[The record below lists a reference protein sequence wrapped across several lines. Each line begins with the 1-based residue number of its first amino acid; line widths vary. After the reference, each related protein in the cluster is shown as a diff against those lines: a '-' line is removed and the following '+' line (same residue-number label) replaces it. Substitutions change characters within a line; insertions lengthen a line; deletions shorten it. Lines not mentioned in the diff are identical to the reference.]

1 MVFHRHGSLTRDA
14 VYGILANEDFRS
26 LATLCFPSHAGF
38 SSALARSPLPEVLL
52 GSVLVVALDSRGVRS
67 IGLALFER
75 GVFPLAHSRHAR
87 YFLGT
92 VRSCGALFLRGF
104 HIKRLARLVRTMRGI
119 PRVLARSGSSRGSH
133 PSAHS
138 PSTRW

>member
-67 IGLALFER
+67 IGLALFGWGYPTMRLVRGFRLTRFALIRR
-75 GVFPLAHSRHAR
+75 GVQGEGLARLLRGSVVSVHFWAMRFS
-87 YFLGT
+87 LGT
-92 VRSCGALFLRGF
+92 VRTVHTGSTP
-104 HIKRLARLVRTMRGI
+104 IM
-119 PRVLARSGSSRGSH
+119 ARSV
-133 PSAHS
+133 
-138 PSTRW
+138 